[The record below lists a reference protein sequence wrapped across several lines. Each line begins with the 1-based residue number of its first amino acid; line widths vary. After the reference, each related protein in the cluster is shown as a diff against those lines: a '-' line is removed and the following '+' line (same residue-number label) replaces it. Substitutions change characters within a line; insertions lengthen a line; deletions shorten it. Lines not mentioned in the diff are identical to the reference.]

1 MQIYLPLPSHYVF
14 CTKNYFLPK
23 KSEVKSEILNQSPKL
38 ISFLLF
44 NYSMLTIR
52 IVEYYSEVENST
64 NTNIEYHYS
73 VPTIRSQLFKYW
85 NSSNNS

>member
-1 MQIYLPLPSHYVF
+1 MYLCQKTNSY
-14 CTKNYFLPK
+14 KK

-38 ISFLLF
+38 ITFLLF

-64 NTNIEYHYS
+64 NTNTEYHYL
-73 VPTIRSQLFKYW
+73 VPTIRIFE
-85 NSSNNS
+85 